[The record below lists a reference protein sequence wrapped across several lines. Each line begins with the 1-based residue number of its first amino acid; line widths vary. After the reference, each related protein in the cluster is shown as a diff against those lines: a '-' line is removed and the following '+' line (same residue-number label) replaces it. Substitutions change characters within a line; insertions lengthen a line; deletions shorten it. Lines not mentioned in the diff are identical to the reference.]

1 MTLKVTRITNGTK
14 EKNTCLQSSF
24 GFLFPRALVSLLVS
38 YYWHFYF
45 NSKLQ
50 FLKDFKINVGIQ
62 YLCVASIPLFKKRF

>member
-1 MTLKVTRITNGTK
+1 MTLEVTRITNGTK

-24 GFLFPRALVSLLVS
+24 GFLFPWALVSLLVS
-38 YYWHFYF
+38 YYRHCFL

-62 YLCVASIPLFKKRF
+62 YLCIASISLFKKRF